1 MSLLTLKDAGITLG
15 APLFTQL
22 DLTLNPGDRLG
33 LVAPNGRGK
42 STLLS
47 AIAGR
52 AELTEGQIT
61 RRRGLVTGLLA
72 QDVPEALSR
81 LPAREVVLG
90 AVPEDEDWRVE
101 ITLDDL
107 EVPEAMRDLPLARL
121 SGGWQRLVMLARV
134 WVAAPDLILMDEPTN
149 HLDLARIGHLQRWIL
164 SLPRGTALIIASH
177 DRAFLDDISTR
188 TLFLRE
194 RQSPV
199 FSLPYSRA
207 QEALD
212 EADASLHR
220 QHELDLRAAR
230 QLRRQAAK
238 LKNIGINSGSD
249 LLITKTKQLT
259 DRAARIEAAATAAY
273 RQRSAG
279 AIRLETSEAHA
290 RALIS
295 VAPCEVTARDGQ
307 RLFRC
312 PQLWIGPGERVVLM
326 GPNGAGKSRFLAM
339 VEAALRGKDGPV
351 RVAPSVVAGV
361 ADQGL
366 TGLDPEATPQAVI
379 TGRFDLG
386 DQAART
392 VLAGAGIGLPLQ
404 STPLRAL
411 SGGQKARLAFL
422 VLHLTRPNF
431 FLLDEPTNHLDI
443 EGQEA
448 LEDELTAKGAA
459 TLLVSHDRSLIR
471 SVGTRFWW
479 IDDHGR
485 EGRRLIEVNSPEPFF
500 SRMLEGGHHPAVTG

>member
-1 MSLLTLKDAGITLG
+1 MSLLTLKHAGITLG

-22 DLTLNPGDRLG
+22 DLTLHSGDRLG

-47 AIAGR
+47 ALAGR
-52 AELTEGQIT
+52 TELTEGQIT

-72 QDVPEALSR
+72 QDVPEAFSR
-81 LPAREVVLG
+81 LAAREVVLG
-90 AVPEDEDWRVE
+90 AVAEDEDWRAE
-101 ITLDDL
+101 IALDDL
-107 EVPEAMRDLPLARL
+107 EIPESLRDLRMDQL

-149 HLDLARIGHLQRWIL
+149 HLDLARIGQLQRWVL
-164 SLPRGTALIIASH
+164 GLPPGTALIIASH
-177 DRAFLDDISTR
+177 DRAFLDDVSTR

-199 FSLPYSRA
+199 FSLPYTRA
-207 QEALD
+207 QDALD
-212 EADASLHR
+212 EADAATHR

-259 DRAARIEAAATAAY
+259 DRAARIEASATAAY
-273 RQRSAG
+273 KQRSAG
-279 AIRLETSEAHA
+279 EIRLETSDAHA

-295 VAPCEVTARDGQ
+295 VAPCEVTAPDGR

-312 PQLWIGPGERVVLM
+312 PQLWIAPGDRVVLM
-326 GPNGAGKSRFLAM
+326 GANGAGKSRFLAM
-339 VEAALRGKDGPV
+339 VEDGLKGRDGSV
-351 RVAPSVVAGV
+351 RAAPSVVAGV

-366 TGLDPEATPQAVI
+366 TGLDPKATPHGVI
-379 TGRFDLG
+379 SSRFDVG
-386 DQAART
+386 DQVART
-392 VLAGAGIGLPLQ
+392 VLAGAGIALPLQ
-404 STPLRAL
+404 TTPLGAL
-411 SGGQKARLAFL
+411 SGGQKARLALL
-422 VLHLTRPNF
+422 VLRLTRPNF

-471 SVGTRFWW
+471 AVGTRFWQ
-479 IDDHGR
+479 IEPGGR
-485 EGRRLIEVNSPEPFF
+485 DAGRLIEVDSPEPFIA
-500 SRMLEGGHHPAVTG
+500 RMLDAATNH

>member
-15 APLFTQL
+15 AALFTQL
-22 DLTLNPGDRLG
+22 DLTLQPGDRLG

-47 AIAGR
+47 AIAGH

-72 QDVPEALSR
+72 QGVPTSLAALT
-81 LPAREVVLG
+81 AREVVLG
-90 AVPEDEDWRVE
+90 AVQEGEDWRAEVA
-101 ITLDDL
+101 LDDL
-107 EVPEAMRDLPLARL
+107 EIPEAMRDQPLTRL

-149 HLDLARIGHLQRWIL
+149 HLDLARIGQVQRWIL
-164 SLPRGTALIIASH
+164 GLPRGTALVVASH
-177 DRAFLDDISTR
+177 DRAFLDDIATR

-194 RQSPV
+194 RQSPM
-199 FSLPYSRA
+199 FALPYTRA

-212 EADASLHR
+212 EADAAIDR
-220 QHELDLRAAR
+220 QHGLDLRAAR

-249 LLITKTKQLT
+249 LLITKTRQMS
-259 DRAARIEAAATAAY
+259 DRAAKIEAGATAAY

-279 AIRLETSEAHA
+279 EIRLETTEAHA

-295 VAPCEVTARDGQ
+295 VAPCKVTARDG
-307 RLFRC
+307 RMLFRC
-312 PQLWIGPGERVVLM
+312 PQLWIGPGDRVVLM
-326 GPNGAGKSRFLAM
+326 GANGAGKSRFLAM
-339 VEAALRGKDGPV
+339 VEAAVHGRDGPV

-366 TGLDPEATPQAVI
+366 TGLDPKATPHGLIA
-379 TGRFDLG
+379 GRFDVG
-386 DQAART
+386 DQVART
-392 VLAGAGIGLPLQ
+392 VLAGAGIALPLQ
-404 STPLRAL
+404 TIPLGAL
-411 SGGQKARLAFL
+411 SGGQKARLALL
-422 VLHLTRPNF
+422 VLRLTRPNF

-448 LEDELTAKGAA
+448 LEDELTTKAAA

-471 SVGTRFWW
+471 AVGTRFWW
-479 IDDHGR
+479 IDHAGKDG
-485 EGRRLIEVNSPEPFF
+485 GRLIEVESPDPLIV
-500 SRMLEGGHHPAVTG
+500 RMLQASAEQ